1 MSRRISRGLN
11 LCDRR
16 RQDTHI
22 AKGHKYRSGGLPLSS
37 WSGALA
43 LILFLGLVMV
53 SYLFYPSSFGPG
65 NWLSDLGDRRLNPDG
80 ALFYRLAP
88 VVAGFGLIVFFIG
101 LKDWYRGQRST
112 SRTFMS
118 IAQPFGVLGS
128 FALIM
133 TGWFS
138 KADPVPH
145 LFWSIAGTY
154 MCFGSVVSVGIAL
167 LSCTSVS
174 RLFSV
179 FCFVSAAA
187 AITAATYLKASW
199 LEWIAVSML
208 MIFVASV
215 SCLTLRHVRRR
226 NALGQVQRSTAGRES
241 P

>member
-1 MSRRISRGLN
+1 
-11 LCDRR
+11 
-16 RQDTHI
+16 
-22 AKGHKYRSGGLPLSS
+22 
-37 WSGALA
+37 
-43 LILFLGLVMV
+43 LVTA

-65 NWLSDLGDRRLNPDG
+65 HWLSDLGDKRLNPDG

-88 VVAGFGLIVFFIG
+88 VVAGFGLIVFFVG
-101 LKDWYRGQRST
+101 LKDWYQGQGGK

-167 LSCTSVS
+167 LYCTSVS
-174 RLFSV
+174 RLFSI
-179 FCFVSAAA
+179 FCFVSATA
-187 AITAATYLKASW
+187 AITAATYLRASW

-215 SCLTLRHVRRR
+215 SWLTLRQVRQR
-226 NALGQVQRSTAGRES
+226 NTLGQVQRSTAGRGS

>member
-1 MSRRISRGLN
+1 MPRRISRGLN
-11 LCDRR
+11 LRDRR
-16 RQDTHI
+16 R
-22 AKGHKYRSGGLPLSS
+22 RSVCTTEEPTQRPDGLPLSS

-43 LILFLGLVMV
+43 LVLFLGLVTA

-88 VVAGFGLIVFFIG
+88 VVAGFGLIIFFVG
-101 LKDWYRGQRST
+101 LKDWYRGQRGT
-112 SRTFMS
+112 SKTFMS

-145 LFWSIAGTY
+145 LFWSITGTY

-174 RLFSV
+174 RLFSI
-179 FCFVSAAA
+179 FCFVSATV

-208 MIFVASV
+208 MVFVASV
-215 SCLTLRHVRRR
+215 SCLTLRHTRQEGK
-226 NALGQVQRSTAGRES
+226 LGKSQRSAARRGIR
-241 P
+241 

>member
-1 MSRRISRGLN
+1 MEGPTQRP
-11 LCDRR
+11 
-16 RQDTHI
+16 
-22 AKGHKYRSGGLPLSS
+22 GGLPLSS

-43 LILFLGLVMV
+43 LILFLGLVTA
-53 SYLFYPSSFGPG
+53 SYLFYPSSFGPS

-88 VVAGFGLIVFFIG
+88 VVAGFGLMVFFVG
-101 LKDWYRGQRST
+101 LKDWYGSQRSK
-112 SRTFMS
+112 SRVFMS

-133 TGWFS
+133 TGWFA
-138 KADPVPH
+138 KTNPAPH
-145 LFWSIAGTY
+145 LFWSITGTY

-167 LSCTSVS
+167 LYCTSVS

-179 FCFVSAAA
+179 FCFVSAAV
-187 AITAATYLKASW
+187 AITAATYLRASW

-215 SCLTLRHVRRR
+215 SYLTLRHVRRR
-226 NALGQVQRSTAGRES
+226 NEPGQVQRSITGRES